1 MQVYVPTP
9 LEKDAKY
16 TLVSTDPDAPSP
28 TDPKFGDFLH
38 WIVANIPGSAT
49 GDEKGKCS
57 YKATLHGCIS
67 LSCGVRSGGFLPD
80 TFPCAHVCHGFQ
92 WKERVYFSS

>member
-1 MQVYVPTP
+1 MIDTDAPSPTDPHNFAFIFLASSLKRMQVFVPTP

-28 TDPKFGDFLH
+28 TDPKFGEFLH

-49 GDEKGKCS
+49 GDEKGECALLIQS
-57 YKATLHGCIS
+57 
-67 LSCGVRSGGFLPD
+67 D
-80 TFPCAHVCHGFQ
+80 T
-92 WKERVYFSS
+92 S